1 MATTIKAP
9 PEPGYAA
16 CPLQSDQELADTLT
30 GAQPGCRLPPIRY
43 GSVLRYMGTQRV
55 SSVAPANH
63 RREHILAV
71 DDDKTNLLLLER
83 VLQREGFQV
92 TTALSGRQA
101 LEAVQEVTPDLIL
114 LDIRMPEMDGF
125 ETCRRLRNNP
135 RTSETPIIFL
145 TAEGREDK
153 SISEGFGA
161 GANDYITKPF
171 SRVDLLARVQAALNQ
186 MRLRESYK
194 QLAMVDTLTSL
205 ANRRCLYQ
213 RIPEILSEARRHG
226 YPVSAVMCD
235 VDGFKNINDTFGHQF
250 GDKVLK
256 CFSRH
261 LRSAVRPEDL
271 VARYGGDEFTLVLPH
286 ADVEGVSTL
295 AERLRQT
302 WSETTFEVDGKQ
314 AHFTSSFGATCYT
327 GQEPLPLPEDVI
339 DHADRALYVA
349 KQRGKNC
356 VAVLPWERDT
366 AVLPLGS
373 ETA

>member
-1 MATTIKAP
+1 MN
-9 PEPGYAA
+9 
-16 CPLQSDQELADTLT
+16 
-30 GAQPGCRLPPIRY
+30 
-43 GSVLRYMGTQRV
+43 SVT
-55 SSVAPANH
+55 PANH
-63 RREHILAV
+63 RHEHILAV

-83 VLQREGFQV
+83 VLEREGFGV
-92 TTALSGRQA
+92 TTAISGREA
-101 LEAVQEVTPDLIL
+101 LEAVHHTPPDLIL

-125 ETCRRLRNNP
+125 ETCRRLRDNP

-145 TAEGREDK
+145 TADGREDK
-153 SISEGFGA
+153 NISEGFGA

-171 SRVDLLARVQAALNQ
+171 SRVDLLARVRAALSQ
-186 MRLRESYK
+186 MRLRESYR

-213 RIPEILSEARRHG
+213 RIPEILSEARRHT
-226 YPVSAVMCD
+226 YPVSAIMCD
-235 VDGFKNINDTFGHQF
+235 VDGFKDINDTLGHQF

-286 ADVEGVSTL
+286 ADVEGVSAL

-302 WSETTFEVDGKQ
+302 WSETTFEVDGKRL
-314 AHFTSSFGATCYT
+314 HFTSSFGATCYT

-349 KQRGKNC
+349 KQHGKNC
-356 VAVLPWERDT
+356 VAVLPWEQDT